1 MRLELKFEIGTM
13 LFQLIAFIVL
23 MLLVS
28 KFALRPMLATMRQR
42 QEHIEN
48 QIKTAEQSRKDAEKL
63 LAEQKEA
70 LNRARLEAKEILERA
85 KAQKEREAEEIIK
98 QAQERAERLIQEA
111 TGEIQREKEKAL
123 ADLRDEIGSLTVQLA
138 SKMLE
143 KELDEKGQSQL
154 VDRYLE
160 QVGRLQ

>member
-1 MRLELKFEIGTM
+1 M
-13 LFQLIAFIVL
+13 LAQLVIFLIL
-23 MLLVS
+23 MFLVS
-28 KFALRPMLATMRQR
+28 KFALRPMLGTMKQR
-42 QEHIEN
+42 QDYIEQ
-48 QIKTAEQSRKDAEKL
+48 QIATAEQNRLDAEKL
-63 LAEQKEA
+63 VAEQKEA
-70 LNRARLEAKEILERA
+70 LNQARQEAKEIVERA

-98 QAQERAERLIQEA
+98 RAQEQADRMLKEA
-111 TGEIQREKEKAL
+111 TIEIQREKEKAI
-123 ADLRDEIGSLTVQLA
+123 AGLRDEVGALTVQLA